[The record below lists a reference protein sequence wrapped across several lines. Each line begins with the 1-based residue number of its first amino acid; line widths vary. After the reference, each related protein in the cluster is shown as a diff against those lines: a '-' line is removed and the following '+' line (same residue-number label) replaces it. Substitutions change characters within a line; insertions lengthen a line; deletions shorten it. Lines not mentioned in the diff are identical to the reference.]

1 MDVLPTFARLG
12 GAAVSDDRVIDG
24 HDVRPLLFGEE
35 GAVSPYDAFIYHV
48 RFGKVAG
55 IRMGDW
61 KLLVNVGAGT
71 WRHRSSALYTTSRST
86 RSNEATWWNLIPKS
100 PKG

>member
-12 GAAVSDDRVIDG
+12 GAAVPDDRVIDG
-24 HDVRPLLFGEE
+24 HDVRLLLFGEE

-55 IRMGDW
+55 IRMGD
-61 KLLVNVGAGT
+61 
-71 WRHRSSALYTTSRST
+71 
-86 RSNEATWWNLIPKS
+86 
-100 PKG
+100 